1 MDPTL
6 FHAYSKK
13 PVVHLSSSS
22 SSSSSSSLGVELNK
36 HEVEILNG
44 LADRLDDVTIDDD
57 SDDAFL
63 DSEPCVAVI
72 KALEKTIQDYKDNK
86 VLPDLILELILK
98 NKLNIM
104 ILDLYNYKKGFEIS
118 FLKFGSEEEMF
129 HGAYSYGVGLIDY
142 IKDCEIPYELFDH
155 LSQYQFQLLYD
166 GCLICQLRIHF
177 DQVDNM
183 QSHFVLLRH
192 SIQSIDAECAMNCKN
207 DKDLNFDSERARLI
221 QKYSPDLYLDPNLFA
236 AECFEDNILNEFP
249 FLSPELKHHIYNK
262 KADLEEGLK
271 KVEAAASRDELNGSK
286 WTSKEK
292 VDPFEGTSKETYKGQ
307 VDPCEETSKETYK
320 GLVDLCEGTSQE
332 AFEETSKEQV
342 DPCEGTSEETCD
354 RLTALIKKFEAC
366 EWNELRAPSSNIASY
381 LIERKVCIPDLE
393 HFRFSDNVEIES
405 FVFEYT
411 PVSNT
416 GTLETIRERLSVSV
430 MNTEEYYYVA
440 YQPDN
445 TEELRW
451 SPIGRRNLL
460 DLFIDDVARENMML
474 NKGELKIVHI
484 GLFDDHY
491 HGTIEYYTEKLDFP
505 SVQLILHW
513 PAFRMH
519 EEYVVQRVKYVEE
532 EEDLYGS
539 DDSVFERN

>member
-86 VLPDLILELILK
+86 
-98 NKLNIM
+98 
-104 ILDLYNYKKGFEIS
+104 
-118 FLKFGSEEEMF
+118 
-129 HGAYSYGVGLIDY
+129 
-142 IKDCEIPYELFDH
+142 
-155 LSQYQFQLLYD
+155 
-166 GCLICQLRIHF
+166 
-177 DQVDNM
+177 
-183 QSHFVLLRH
+183 
-192 SIQSIDAECAMNCKN
+192 SIDAECAMNCKN

-366 EWNELRAPSSNIASY
+366 EWNELR
-381 LIERKVCIPDLE
+381 
-393 HFRFSDNVEIES
+393 VEIES

-519 EEYVVQRVKYVEE
+519 QEEYVVQRVKYVEE